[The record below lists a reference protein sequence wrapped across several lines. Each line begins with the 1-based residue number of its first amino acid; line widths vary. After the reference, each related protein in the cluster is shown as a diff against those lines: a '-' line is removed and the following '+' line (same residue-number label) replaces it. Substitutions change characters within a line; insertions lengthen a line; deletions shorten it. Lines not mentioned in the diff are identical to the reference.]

1 MLFKKEPKGAILKNA
16 VISNNLNSVLNE
28 QSLIENS
35 PTYLAGLTL
44 LSAELA
50 RFSFTFKNA
59 DKFENIFKNVK
70 ATKGLIN
77 SEYEAKKY
85 LFMSL
90 LDTGVVAIVVF
101 DKTYIFNS
109 DEFVITSNKA
119 GEYTGIQL
127 KDKNATKISKD
138 FVILINLS
146 DLNKGGFRDWLKDVI
161 ELEKSLIQYISVY
174 SKNFG
179 LFGAYKVVGD
189 VDERA
194 VNLLQIILQEAR
206 KKMQKGNLP
215 VLPSSIDIMNKEMKA
230 EIITEAKDYI
240 IKTIARVMQIP
251 LLLFQAR
258 EGGAYALA
266 KEEYKTF
273 YYTTLQGYLE
283 LVRSAI
289 ERYIQTQYNVNA
301 TVEVDNSDIDFLSEA
316 RDWTAQE
323 IAILI
328 NAGVVNEEEA
338 RKLLK
343 IDFESNKQVFNVF
356 EEKTKNTNE
365 TFETET
371 KTDETEKQTE
381 AKREEE
387 RKEVETVSE
396 SSSEGHTE
404 TVRRRKEQNIEE
416 IKKQIASE
424 DEKVWNWHD
433 TNIRPLER
441 KTARELLQAYNNNL
455 RDYFNKHN
463 KAVSSEL
470 EINVSELAKKLA
482 TAIANVLNKN
492 GAIAVDRTIK
502 LNSIFNNVYI
512 DNEDLKDT
520 LKDLTRYYNEYFE
533 SSFTEEIAKILD
545 NIISENDG
553 EYSIDDVVDKLE
565 KYAFSKERAMTIA
578 RTEINKI
585 CNITNEKN
593 AERAKQIA
601 SESGLVLKKRWSTAQ
616 DEKVRLSHQQAGLQ
630 GWIGYDETF
639 LNNLKRPH
647 DDNAEASEVIN
658 CRCVLLTKLF
668 KS

>member
-35 PTYLAGLTL
+35 PTYLAGLNL
-44 LSAELA
+44 LSGELA
-50 RFSFTFKNA
+50 RFNFKFKNA
-59 DKFENIFKNVK
+59 GRYEDIFKNVK

-77 SEYEAKKY
+77 SEYEAKKH

-109 DEFVITSNKA
+109 DEFVITSNKI

-138 FVILINLS
+138 FIILTNLS

-189 VDERA
+189 VDDRA

-240 IKTIARVMQIP
+240 IKTIARVMQMP

-289 ERYIQTQYNVNA
+289 ERYIQTQYSVNA
-301 TVEVDNSDIDFLSEA
+301 TVEVDNSSIDFLSEA
-316 RDWTAQE
+316 RDWTTQE
-323 IAILI
+323 IATLI
-328 NAGVVNEEEA
+328 SAGVINEEEA

-381 AKREEE
+381 AKSEEIE
-387 RKEVETVSE
+387 AVSE
-396 SSSEGHTE
+396 GSSEGHTE

-433 TNIRPLER
+433 TNIKPLEK

-455 RDYFNKHN
+455 RGFFKKEE
-463 KAVSSEL
+463 KAAGEI
-470 EINVSELAKKLA
+470 EINVNELAKKLA
-482 TAIANVLNKN
+482 TAIANVLDKN

-565 KYAFSKERAMTIA
+565 KHGLSKERAMTIA

-601 SESGLVLKKRWSTAQ
+601 SESRLVLKKRWSTAQ

-630 GWIGYDETF
+630 GWIDYDETF

-647 DDNAEASEVIN
+647 DDDAEASEVIN
-658 CRCVLLTKLF
+658 CRCVLLTKMF
-668 KS
+668 AGVE